1 MSSSYRDS
9 STETYTVSGSSS
21 TCEDEEE
28 MDQTSSEEPIR
39 PIIHKRRL
47 TFTSAKAVNGN
58 EFSSTNLLDKTK
70 MTTPEMATETEPN
83 VLEIPTNKTIELDK
97 TADISNE
104 NQNSPGLDSQSEF
117 NIVSKDFN
125 EEVLKA
131 VIRDEPGTIDVSSDI
146 PAPKINF
153 GSLLCE
159 FPTEQALLEAFP
171 NKISSKAL
179 SETNPD
185 SASCTIISNDT
196 LTHPLPAEP
205 IDNVL
210 QNIESKSA
218 TATPVVTTQAS
229 TAISTTKIAAL
240 QGKVKD
246 VFLFPVQNNE
256 AKASASEDNTQKLTA
271 NITTSSVNTASEC
284 TTETQHLQQVQ
295 LQQFTPESS
304 KVQASSHVPTQTSCE
319 TSESDTAQ
327 AHKIVPELLS
337 NLTPLPNKNSTIPNF
352 FDQVVLVGTASGTP
366 EVQKTVQFGVMERNN
381 SRNEIVSKEQQYPS
395 ETVGVKPTTLIE
407 AEKLEGMEVSSN
419 AVPEGR
425 QNPAEGPITQF
436 ETPLQISPEDTPK
449 KMFVN
454 ICLYESMNVFLAFI
468 CMKAFGL
475 NSALGFELELE

>member
-1 MSSSYRDS
+1 
-9 STETYTVSGSSS
+9 
-21 TCEDEEE
+21 

-58 EFSSTNLLDKTK
+58 EFSSANLLDKTR

-104 NQNSPGLDSQSEF
+104 NQSSPGLGSQSEF

-131 VIRDEPGTIDVSSDI
+131 VIRDEPGTIDVSSNV

-153 GSLLCE
+153 ESLLCE

-171 NKISSKAL
+171 NEISSKAL

-218 TATPVVTTQAS
+218 TAMPVVTTQAS
-229 TAISTTKIAAL
+229 TAISTTKIAAF

-246 VFLFPVQNNE
+246 VSLFPVQNNE

-271 NITTSSVNTASEC
+271 NITTSSVNTASKC

-295 LQQFTPESS
+295 LQQSTPESS
-304 KVQASSHVPTQTSCE
+304 KVQASPHVPTQTSCE

-327 AHKIVPELLS
+327 AYKIVPELLS

-352 FDQVVLVGTASGTP
+352 SDQVVLVGTASGTP

-381 SRNEIVSKEQQYPS
+381 SRKFTGGLEMLSMTGSAVVSVMKLFGKKKKEYEIVSKEQQYPS
-395 ETVGVKPTTLIE
+395 ETVGVKQTTLIE
-407 AEKLEGMEVSSN
+407 AEKLEGMEVSSD
-419 AVPEGR
+419 AIPEGR

-436 ETPLQISPEDTPK
+436 ETPRRPASR
-449 KMFVN
+449 
-454 ICLYESMNVFLAFI
+454 
-468 CMKAFGL
+468 
-475 NSALGFELELE
+475 